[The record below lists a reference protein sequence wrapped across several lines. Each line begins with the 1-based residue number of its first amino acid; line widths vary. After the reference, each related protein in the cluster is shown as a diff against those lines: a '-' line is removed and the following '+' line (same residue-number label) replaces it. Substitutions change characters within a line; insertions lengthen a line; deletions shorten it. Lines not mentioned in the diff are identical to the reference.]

1 MIENSFV
8 HIHTTFKYKAAINA
22 LLVDMYVRMYVCT
35 SHMAIS
41 RPGDPDSF
49 RLVTLEFK
57 AVRWESGCNEASTY
71 MGEQ

>member
-8 HIHTTFKYKAAINA
+8 HIHTTLKYKAVFNMCIC
-22 LLVDMYVRMYVCT
+22 MYVCT

-57 AVRWESGCNEASTY
+57 AVRWESGCNEASIY
-71 MGEQ
+71 IGGQ